1 MKIQFLLPV
10 FYLLFALTSCTKAV
24 DAIKDRMGK
33 TPTDVYVDHLIAK
46 GEHSSNQNGYK
57 PISNSELNFTVKFDN
72 SAVYQ
77 TASVANQGD
86 INKLYGFADNNEA
99 HHINS
104 ARIGWRWYDNQ
115 LQLFAYV
122 YNNTVMQEKFISAV
136 PIGEEVNC
144 SIRVAGAAYNFTV
157 NDTVITLPRAAITPQ
172 AEGYLLYPY
181 FGGDETAP
189 HDIHIL
195 IKQN

>member
-1 MKIQFLLPV
+1 MKIQAILCAV
-10 FYLLFALTSCTKAV
+10 CLLFAFSSCQKTIA
-24 DAIKDRMGK
+24 ALKDRVGN
-33 TPTDVYVDHLIAK
+33 TPTNVYIDHFIAK

-57 PISNSELNFTVKFDN
+57 PVSSSQLNFVVKFDN
-72 SAVYQ
+72 SAIYQ
-77 TASVANQGD
+77 TDNASDQGD

-104 ARIGWRWYDNQ
+104 ARIGWRWYNNE

-122 YNNTVMQEKFISAV
+122 YNNTVESNKFITAV
-136 PIGEEVNC
+136 PIGQEINC
-144 SIRVAGAAYNFTV
+144 SIQVSGSNYVFTV
-157 NDTVITLPRAAITPQ
+157 NNNQVIMPRTATTLQ

-181 FGGDETAP
+181 FGGNETAP

-195 IKQN
+195 IKEI